1 MSDRIASCRGGGCGS
16 VEELFEVTHQV
27 SESQQGQLGRMEE
40 RVPSETQGVPK
51 VQDDEEVSSRGQSAQ
66 GQLVGIGT
74 GEDLADIMGETLGE
88 NTDISQDLDFNQEP
102 ACSPVASISDSN
114 FIYVKP
120 AKDMSNKILPGI
132 CARNT

>member
-1 MSDRIASCRGGGCGS
+1 MSDRIASCRGGGGGA
-16 VEELFEVTHQV
+16 VEEDFEVTHQV
-27 SESQQGQLGRMEE
+27 SESQQGQLGQMEE
-40 RVPSETQGVPK
+40 RVPSGTQGVPK

-74 GEDLADIMGETLGE
+74 GEDLAKTLGE
-88 NTDISQDLDFNQEP
+88 NTEISQDMDLNQEP

-120 AKDMSNKILPGI
+120 AKDLSN
-132 CARNT
+132 

>member
-1 MSDRIASCRGGGCGS
+1 MSDRIASCRGGG
-16 VEELFEVTHQV
+16 VTHQV

>member
-1 MSDRIASCRGGGCGS
+1 MSDRIASCRGGGGGA
-16 VEELFEVTHQV
+16 VEEDFEVTHQV
-27 SESQQGQLGRMEE
+27 SESQQGQQMEE
-40 RVPSETQGVPK
+40 RVPSGTQGVPK

-66 GQLVGIGT
+66 GKLVGIGT

-120 AKDMSNKILPGI
+120 AKDLSN
-132 CARNT
+132 